1 MALTRILPAPLS
13 LHRAALLFTVFALL
27 SAMLLL
33 RLIVVPLSVPCDA
46 ETHAQLDLNHDL
58 LWDSAKH
65 WRREEPDY

>member
-1 MALTRILPAPLS
+1 MALTRILPAPLN

-46 ETHAQLDLNHDL
+46 ETHAQLDLNHVGL
-58 LWDSAKH
+58 GKH
-65 WRREEPDY
+65 WRRDELDC